1 MGAIVLNPGFIP
13 ILAALLV
20 LAAPTTA
27 RPPIMAISAVIGV
40 SLLLGRE
47 YGVETE
53 VANIGVPIVL
63 LKLDPLNSIVGIGML
78 IALVLIAIYSN
89 ARRNRYEDAAILLL
103 AGGAVSA
110 LFVGDWVSFV
120 AAASLAGLAAAWVV
134 FVSPVENASRA
145 GARLLI
151 WHGLEGLLFLVG
163 VGFHVSGGP
172 DNSLLLPLKIE
183 APRILTAEAFGNAF
197 IFAALMIRVGA
208 PLAHVWLKDMVSHA
222 SSAGGVALSV
232 FTTMLGVYAL
242 ARIFPAEPLLVPV
255 GAAMIAIGCFFA
267 AGEDDL
273 RRAAAYGMTAQAGV
287 CVALIG
293 VGSPLALAAAEGHA
307 FTAMFAFA
315 LLQMTLGGV
324 LQRLGD
330 VRLSRFGGLAR
341 AMPVTSAL
349 MFVGGL
355 AAAGAPLLSP
365 YISLSVAYEAV
376 AQWETRALWVMIA
389 ACSAALFVSLAL
401 RPALAANQPS
411 STSPRL
417 NEAPFT
423 MLLGAIVAAFFCVA
437 VGLAPGWLYGLL
449 PTALDFTPYMF
460 DRVAAQ
466 FELLGSAGVA
476 YLILRFLRVAPKERE
491 GRVLDVDAFYRG
503 PMAAAGRWVGVVM
516 LRLYGTW
523 QAGVDRTSART
534 GAALAAWTK
543 SLDRPYLSR
552 VASAA
557 QLAAIAI
564 VIAII
569 FVARR

>member
-1 MGAIVLNPGFIP
+1 MDQLVLNPGFIP

-27 RPPIMAISAVIGV
+27 RPPIMAISAVVAV

-47 YGVETE
+47 FGAESE
-53 VANIGVPIVL
+53 VANIGVRVVL
-63 LKLDPLNSIVGIGML
+63 LSLDPLNSIFGIGML

-134 FVSPVENASRA
+134 FASPVENASRA

-163 VGFHVSGGP
+163 VGFHLSAGP
-172 DNSLLLPLKIE
+172 ENALLSTLKLE
-183 APRILTAEAFGNAF
+183 APRVLTAEAAGNAF
-197 IFAALMIRVGA
+197 IFAAMMIRVGA

-242 ARIFPAEPLLVPV
+242 ARVFPAEPLLVPI
-255 GAAMIAIGCFFA
+255 GAAMMVIGCFFA

-307 FTAMFAFA
+307 FTAIFAFA

-324 LQRLGD
+324 LQRMGD
-330 VRLSRFGGLAR
+330 VRLSRFAGLAR
-341 AMPVTSAL
+341 AMPITAAL

-355 AAAGAPLLSP
+355 AVAGAPLLSP
-365 YISLSVAYEAV
+365 YVSLSVAYEAT
-376 AQWETRALWVMIA
+376 AQWQTRGLWALINA
-389 ACSAALFVSLAL
+389 TSAALFVSLAL
-401 RPALAANQPS
+401 RPALAANRAAD
-411 STSPRL
+411 TFVKF

-423 MLLGAIVAAFFCVA
+423 MLLGGAVAAFFCIA

-449 PTALDFTPYMF
+449 PTALEFQPYAF
-460 DRVAAQ
+460 ERVAAQ
-466 FELLGSAGVA
+466 FELLGAAGVA
-476 YLILRFLRVAPKERE
+476 YLVLRLVRVAPKERAI
-491 GRVLDVDAFYRG
+491 RVLDVDVFYRG

-523 QAGVDRTSART
+523 QTAVGRMSERGGAGM
-534 GAALAAWTK
+534 AAWTR

-552 VASAA
+552 ISSAA
-557 QLAAIAI
+557 QLAAIAA

-569 FVARR
+569 LIARR